1 MRSNI
6 SLTSSFVL
14 SCRSSSTRYRVIIHL
29 KYIYDTF
36 EFTAFGKKKQYFQA
50 HQNAAARTLA
60 LADMRDP
67 IDNRPYLA
75 EFFSAKDLTNSK
87 IFANLVVEWESV
99 SAYEPS
105 F

>member
-1 MRSNI
+1 
-6 SLTSSFVL
+6 
-14 SCRSSSTRYRVIIHL
+14 
-29 KYIYDTF
+29 
-36 EFTAFGKKKQYFQA
+36 
-50 HQNAAARTLA
+50 
-60 LADMRDP
+60 MRDP

-87 IFANLVVEWESV
+87 IFANLVVEWESL